1 MIINFLDKVICHAN
15 LDSFIPFGH
24 AVTHAD
30 LYMYL
35 LIWRYIIRQIHN
47 NICVSGLTNICPACR
62 YFIFSL
68 YTHYKVPVHTHRGM
82 INGQLVVHV
91 LRYWHTMNIYRT
103 ICTYMYIDWIKVIV
117 YILYTIHFVRL
128 CFIQIIF
135 FKLNV

>member
-68 YTHYKVPVHTHRGM
+68 YTHYKVPVHTQR
-82 INGQLVVHV
+82 NDK
-91 LRYWHTMNIYRT
+91 WTACST
-103 ICTYMYIDWIKVIV
+103 CTQILTYYEYIPYYMYMYIDWIKVIV
-117 YILYTIHFVRL
+117 YILYTLHFHASVL
-128 CFIQIIF
+128 YKLF
-135 FKLNV
+135 F

>member
-68 YTHYKVPVHTHRGM
+68 YTHYKVPVHTQR
-82 INGQLVVHV
+82 NDK
-91 LRYWHTMNIYRT
+91 WTACST
-103 ICTYMYIDWIKVIV
+103 CTQILTYYEYIPYYMYMYIDWIKVIV

>member
-30 LYMYL
+30 LYIYL

-47 NICVSGLTNICPACR
+47 NICVSGLTNICPAC
-62 YFIFSL
+62 ILFSFDTHTIRFL
-68 YTHYKVPVHTHRGM
+68 YTHTQRNDKWTACS
-82 INGQLVVHV
+82 
-91 LRYWHTMNIYRT
+91 T
-103 ICTYMYIDWIKVIV
+103 CTQILTYYEYIPYYMYIHVHWLNKGNCIYIV
-117 YILYTIHFVRL
+117 YYTFCTPL
-128 CFIQIIF
+128 FYTNYF

>member
-30 LYMYL
+30 LYMYR
-35 LIWRYIIRQIHN
+35 IYWFEEWYIIRQKHN
-47 NICVSGLTNICPACR
+47 NICVSGLTNICPACK
-62 YFIFSL
+62 YFIFFW
-68 YTHYKVPVHTHRGM
+68 YTHYKVPVHTQRNDKWTACSTQILTYYEYIPYYM
-82 INGQLVVHV
+82 
-91 LRYWHTMNIYRT
+91 
-103 ICTYMYIDWIKVIV
+103 YMYIDWIKVIV

>member
-47 NICVSGLTNICPACR
+47 NICVSGLTNICPAC
-62 YFIFSL
+62 ILFSFDTHTIRFL
-68 YTHYKVPVHTHRGM
+68 YTHRGM

-135 FKLNV
+135 F